1 MNFLLLSSIA
11 LLSAVA
17 GVSLRRLWL
26 ALPDRNINFGLT
38 PDDVDLGSQS

>member
-1 MNFLLLSSIA
+1 MTFLLLSSIA

-26 ALPDRNINFGLT
+26 ALPDRNIDFGLT

>member
-1 MNFLLLSSIA
+1 MTFLFLSSIA
-11 LLSAVA
+11 LLSVVA

-26 ALPDRNINFGLT
+26 ALPDRNIDFGLT

>member
-1 MNFLLLSSIA
+1 MTFLLLSSIA
-11 LLSAVA
+11 ILLAVA

-26 ALPDRNINFGLT
+26 ALPDRNVDFELT